1 MQLGTKN
8 LLEKREGG
16 KEGRREEEG
25 DIKRWGGGGDRKKIE
40 IKNNNETIL
49 E

>member
-1 MQLGTKN
+1 MMMQLGTKN

-16 KEGRREEEG
+16 KKGRREEEG
-25 DIKRWGGGGDRKKIE
+25 DIKRGGGDRKKIE